1 MCGINKRINNYE
13 ATNFMRQVDMNFDR
27 KANKFELFRAFK
39 MMMSNQGGY
48 GSNNN
53 EWNPNFAGY
62 TNSYGGGFGGGYGG
76 SYGGGFNGGLGGFGG
91 RMW

>member
-39 MMMSNQGGY
+39 MMMSNQG
-48 GSNNN
+48 
-53 EWNPNFAGY
+53 
-62 TNSYGGGFGGGYGG
+62 SYGGNNSDWNPSFSGYANTYGGYGG
-76 SYGGGFNGGLGGFGG
+76 GNFNRG
-91 RMW
+91 W